1 MGKRIASYTTLTPT
15 ATADTTNL
23 VDSTYPLAIQGG
35 SSTQRWNIVEV
46 YLGGQAG
53 ASTPTFMLLSF
64 DSQVATGSLTSDTA
78 LTDSTVDGSA
88 VALATTVKVFNKAAT
103 NKPQRDVARHL
114 ANLSFNAF
122 GGIVRLNWPQDQQFC
137 GVGNAA
143 SVGEMSLSA
152 FTGGTAGLMG
162 SHVIYEPF

>member
-1 MGKRIASYTTLTPT
+1 VGKRIASYTTLTPT

-23 VDSTYPLAIQGG
+23 VDSTYQVGFQGANA
-35 SSTQRWNIVEV
+35 TQRWNIVEV

-53 ASTPTFMLLSF
+53 ASSPSIMLLSF
-64 DSQVATGSLTSDTA
+64 DSQVATGSLTADAALNDTV
-78 LTDSTVDGSA
+78 SDGSA
-88 VALATTVKVFNKAAT
+88 GTLTNALKVFNKAAT

-122 GGIVRLNWPQDQQFC
+122 GGVVRLNWPLDQQFS

-143 SVGEMSLSA
+143 SFGEMTLSA
-152 FTGGTAGLMG
+152 FTGGTTGLMG